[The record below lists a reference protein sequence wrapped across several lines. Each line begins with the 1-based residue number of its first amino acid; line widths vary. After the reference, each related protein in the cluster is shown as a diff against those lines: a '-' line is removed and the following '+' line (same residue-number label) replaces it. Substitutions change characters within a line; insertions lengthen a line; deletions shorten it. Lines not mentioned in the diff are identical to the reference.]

1 MIDDHILRIG
11 LIAGVLSALFWWRG
25 RQQRKEAKVIKD
37 KLNKMTPQERDE
49 VFEKFRDIF
58 KDPSK

>member
-11 LIAGVLSALFWWRG
+11 LIAGVLSELFWWRG
-25 RQQRKEAKVIKD
+25 RHQRKEFKDFDD
-37 KLNKMTPQERDE
+37 KLNKMTQQEKDKE
-49 VFEKFRDIF
+49 FEKFRDVF